1 MPPSV
6 PESVGEMLYSSP
18 LLSVKIGFLKFT
30 RRREDVYDPFELEA

>member
-30 RRREDVYDPFELEA
+30 GGGRMCMTL